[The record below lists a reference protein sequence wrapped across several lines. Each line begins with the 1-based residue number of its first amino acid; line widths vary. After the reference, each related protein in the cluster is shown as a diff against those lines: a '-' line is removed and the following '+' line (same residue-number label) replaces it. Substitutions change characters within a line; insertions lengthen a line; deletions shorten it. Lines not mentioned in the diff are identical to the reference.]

1 MNEPASSK
9 IATGGLVL
17 LIGLGVTAASMA
29 ASARGGVVIVAWGAM
44 LFGAVRLV
52 SGLLHLG
59 PSSAADDI
67 INDVTEEV
75 RVLVAIMSAMILDPQ
90 MPTSEELAV
99 IRAALNDASA
109 AFGYVVRP
117 FDNAVIRE
125 AALAMQTEP
134 EGIAGY
140 VRKKRKYLNDN
151 AKKFIAKSALAV
163 LLARREP
170 PDAEAPFMAVA
181 DAMAV
186 GEDEARSLLVSS
198 KNARDETAAA
208 ADAAMA

>member
-1 MNEPASSK
+1 MNEPASTK

-17 LIGLGVTAASMA
+17 LIGLGVTIASMA

-59 PSSAADDI
+59 PRSAADDI
-67 INDVTEEV
+67 ITDVTEEV

-134 EGIAGY
+134 EGIAATCA
-140 VRKKRKYLNDN
+140 RN
-151 AKKFIAKSALAV
+151 ANTWTTTGRNSSQNQPLPCFSRAASGQKQ
-163 LLARREP
+163 RC
-170 PDAEAPFMAVA
+170 
-181 DAMAV
+181 
-186 GEDEARSLLVSS
+186 RS
-198 KNARDETAAA
+198 
-208 ADAAMA
+208 

>member
-1 MNEPASSK
+1 MNGSASSK

-17 LIGLGVTAASMA
+17 LIGVIVTVVSMA
-29 ASARGGVVIVAWGAM
+29 ASARGGVVVVAWGAM

-59 PSSAADDI
+59 SRSAADDVI
-67 INDVTEEV
+67 SDVTEEV
-75 RVLVAIMSAMILDPQ
+75 RTLVAIMSAMIMDPQ
-90 MPTSEELAV
+90 TPTSEELAA
-99 IRAALNDASA
+99 IRAALKDGST

-117 FDNAVIRE
+117 FDSAVIRE
-125 AALAMQTEP
+125 AALAMNTEP

-163 LLARREP
+163 LLA
-170 PDAEAPFMAVA
+170 
-181 DAMAV
+181 
-186 GEDEARSLLVSS
+186 
-198 KNARDETAAA
+198 
-208 ADAAMA
+208 